1 MSSAERSVPEA
12 LPVSLQQRLARA
24 WYADSWWLKSLLPFS
39 WLFNLLARWRRA
51 RLQTRYQGAA
61 FAVPVIIVGNISVGG
76 SGKTPLIVALAKA
89 LAERGIKV
97 GVVSRGYGGHA
108 NHYPLDVTPETN
120 VEASGDEPLL
130 IALELA
136 HLQCPV
142 VVAPDR
148 VAAVTKLLADHE
160 VDLVLSDDG
169 LQHYRLHRDV
179 EIALIDGS
187 RGLGNGRTLPAG
199 PLRESPERLR
209 EVDFVVVNGAFSL
222 GSGPSTTAT
231 GASILATGASI
242 LATGPST
249 LANIKPDTH
258 IHLQPS
264 VFRHLG
270 SNTSIVAKDWAEA
283 KSVHAVAAI
292 GNPERFRTTLES
304 LGLAVTLHGKDD
316 HQALVPG
323 DLIFDDE
330 QPVIIT
336 AKDAVKLNGTPRDN
350 LWVLE
355 VEIALES
362 DFIDQLIGS
371 AGLTERAE
379 QTNTG
384 S

>member
-1 MSSAERSVPEA
+1 MSRPERAASDAVP
-12 LPVSLQQRLARA
+12 LSLQQRLVSA
-24 WYADSWWLKSLLPFS
+24 WYGDSWWLKCLLPVS
-39 WLFNLLARWRRA
+39 GLFNLLARWRRA
-51 RLQTRYQGAA
+51 SLQSRHQGAA
-61 FAVPVIIVGNISVGG
+61 FAVPVVIVGNICVGG

-89 LAERGIKV
+89 LAALGHKV

-108 NHYPLDVTPETN
+108 DRYPLSVTPETQ
-120 VEASGDEPLL
+120 VEESGDEPLL

-136 HLQCPV
+136 QLQCPV

-199 PLRESPERLR
+199 PLRETPERLR
-209 EVDFVVVNGAFSL
+209 EVDFVVVNG
-222 GSGPSTTAT
+222 
-231 GASILATGASI
+231 
-242 LATGPST
+242 PST
-249 LANIKPDTH
+249 LANIKPDTQ

-264 VFRHLG
+264 VFRHLA
-270 SNTSIVAKDWAEA
+270 SNRSIAAKDWAQSR
-283 KSVHAVAAI
+283 SVHAVAAI
-292 GNPERFRTTLES
+292 GNPERFRVTLES

-316 HQALVPG
+316 HQALVPA

-336 AKDAVKLNGTPRDN
+336 AKDAVKLRGIPRDN
-350 LWVLE
+350 LWVLD
-355 VEIALES
+355 VEIVLES
-362 DFIDQLIGS
+362 DFIHQFIGR
-371 AGLTERAE
+371 AGLTHSAE
-379 QTNTG
+379 HPTTG

>member
-12 LPVSLQQRLARA
+12 LPVSLQQRLVRA

-231 GASILATGASI
+231 GPSTKATGA
-242 LATGPST
+242 ST

-316 HQALVPG
+316 HQALVPA

-336 AKDAVKLNGTPRDN
+336 AKDAVKLNGIPRNN

-355 VEIALES
+355 VEIPLEN

-379 QTNTG
+379 QTTTG

>member
-12 LPVSLQQRLARA
+12 LPVSLQQRLVRA

-108 NHYPLDVTPETN
+108 NHYPLAVTPETN

-130 IALELA
+130 IALKLA

-222 GSGPSTTAT
+222 AT
-231 GASILATGASI
+231 GQSTP
-242 LATGPST
+242 ATGPST

-270 SNTSIVAKDWAEA
+270 SSTSIVAKDWAEA

-292 GNPERFRTTLES
+292 GNPERFRATLES

-316 HQALVPG
+316 HQALVPA

-336 AKDAVKLNGTPRDN
+336 AKDAIKLNGIPRDN

-355 VEIALES
+355 VEIPLES

-379 QTNTG
+379 QTTTG